1 MKKPHIKQIP
11 RQCLNLGLLALSLML
26 PIVLFQPVASYKAAN
41 HPQVIHRSPAEPLMN
56 NDITSRVSIAS
67 DGMQADGSSFLP
79 SISVD
84 GRYITFYSEASNL
97 VPGDTNGMA
106 DIFVHDR
113 QTGETSRVSVASDG
127 TQGNNHSFASSFS
140 ADARYVVFHSQ
151 ASNLVPG
158 DTNGMADVFVHDRQ
172 TEQTSRISIASSG
185 TQGIGDSEYP
195 SISADGRYIAFQSGA
210 NNLVPG
216 DTNNAL
222 DIFIHDRQTGQ
233 TNRISLASNGMQ
245 ADDSSYFPSISADG
259 RYVTFLSLASNLVPG
274 DTNGWDDIFVH
285 DQQTGQTSR
294 ISVASDGSQGNNYSS
309 WPVISADGRY
319 VSFWSEANNLVP
331 GDNNDS
337 RDVFVHD
344 RQTEQINRVSVASD
358 GTQGNDHSVSYR
370 ISADGR
376 YVVFGS
382 DATNLVPDD
391 TNGQTDIFVHD
402 QQTGETSRVSIASD
416 GAQANN
422 HSYWSSLSA
431 DSRYITF
438 HSDASNLVSGD
449 TNNAGDI
456 FVHDRYLHRFYLPLI
471 LAATDL

>member
-1 MKKPHIKQIP
+1 MKNHHIKQIP
-11 RQCLNLGLLALSLML
+11 RQCLNLGLLTLSLIL
-26 PIVLFQPVASYKAAN
+26 PAVLFQPVASGQATN
-41 HPQVIHRSPAEPLMN
+41 HPQTRYSTSHEPPMN
-56 NDITSRVSIAS
+56 NDITSRVSVAS
-67 DGMQADGSSFLP
+67 DGTQADGSSFLP
-79 SISVD
+79 SISAD

-151 ASNLVPG
+151 ASNLIPG
-158 DTNGMADVFVHDRQ
+158 DTNGTIDVFVRDRQ

-195 SISADGRYIAFQSGA
+195 SISADGRYIAFQSEA

-233 TNRISLASNGMQ
+233 TNRVSLASNGMQ
-245 ADDSSYFPSISADG
+245 ADDNSYLPSISAGG

-274 DTNGWDDIFVH
+274 DTNGSGDIFVH

-294 ISVASDGSQGNNYSS
+294 ISVTSDGSQSNNYSS
-309 WPVISADGRY
+309 WPAMSADGRY

-331 GDNNDS
+331 GDTNNS
-337 RDVFVHD
+337 RDVFVYD
-344 RQTEQINRVSVASD
+344 RQIGQTNRVSVASD
-358 GTQGNDHSVSYR
+358 GTQGNDHSLSYR

-382 DATNLVPDD
+382 AATNLVPDD
-391 TNGQTDIFVHD
+391 TNGQADIFIHD
-402 QQTGETSRVSIASD
+402 QQTGQTSRVSIASD
-416 GAQANN
+416 GTQANN
-422 HSYWSSLSA
+422 HSYWSSISV
-431 DSRYITF
+431 DGRYIAF
-438 HSDASNLVSGD
+438 HSDASNLVTGD
-449 TNNAGDI
+449 TNNVGDI
-456 FVHDRYLHRFYLPLI
+456 FVHDRYLHRFYLPFI
-471 LAATDL
+471 LHP